1 MKANSFYQKVFIVN
15 DLNANKTT
23 AMSSIFLHV
32 ITREQSYRER
42 KKRQKEQ
49 KYTTKWLVWNL
60 YSISGYRESIYHL
73 LSYLF
78 SYFIH

>member
-15 DLNANKTT
+15 DENANKTT

-60 YSISGYRESIYHL
+60 YSFFGL
-73 LSYLF
+73 
-78 SYFIH
+78 